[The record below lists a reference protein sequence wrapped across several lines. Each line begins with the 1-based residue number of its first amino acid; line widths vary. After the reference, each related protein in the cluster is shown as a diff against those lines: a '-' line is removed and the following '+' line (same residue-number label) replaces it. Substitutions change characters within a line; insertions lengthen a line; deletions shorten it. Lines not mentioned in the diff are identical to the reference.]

1 MNTCWRAGTR
11 AAQRFLPA
19 ARINTGMN
27 RISPNC
33 IRVAID
39 AHRLV
44 CESHTSGAF
53 YLGSMLQEWIAPDP
67 VFRFDL
73 FLPVLPEKETPWREI
88 FSAPNVRLVTPERK
102 VDPTASYRAQLFW
115 QQVVI
120 PGLIHRLRPDLY
132 FSPFHLTPLW
142 PRHIPVVSTIHDLC
156 FLSDPFFSL
165 GHQVHRWQINSACL
179 RAKALICVSQFT
191 HNTLARWSP
200 GAAQKAVVVP
210 NGIDSNRLMAME
222 AESLLAHEAIPVRPR
237 EYFIWVG
244 NPGQERKNIP
254 LLLQAFVAHREAFP
268 EHRLVMVVPQ
278 TARAALMER
287 ALARQVG
294 SSLVLLSGISVRLRD
309 ALYACAAALVFPSTC
324 EGFGYPVAEAMA
336 QGCPPIVAATGPA
349 AEIVGDAVPLCA
361 DFQPQ
366 SFAQRMRECVGLPE
380 TQRASVAEKLRR
392 RAEEFSIKRMAV
404 ATLKVMSGALAQ

>member
-1 MNTCWRAGTR
+1 MTD
-11 AAQRFLPA
+11 

-33 IRVAID
+33 IRVAVD

-67 VFRFDL
+67 VFHFDL
-73 FLPVLPEKETPWREI
+73 LLPVLPERQTPWTEI

-102 VDPTASYRAQLFW
+102 MDPTVSYRAQLFW

-120 PGLIHRLRPDLY
+120 PSLMHRLRSDLY

-142 PRHIPVVSTIHDLC
+142 PRRVPVVSTIHDLC

-191 HNTLARWSP
+191 CAALARWSP
-200 GAAQKAVVVP
+200 RAAQKAVVVP
-210 NGIDSNRLMAME
+210 NGIDSDRLAVTE
-222 AESLLAHEAIPVRPR
+222 AKNLIEHEAIPVKLR

-254 LLLQAFVAHREAFP
+254 LLLQAFVAHRKVFP

-278 TARAALMER
+278 SARGALMER
-287 ALARQVG
+287 ELARQVG
-294 SSLVLLSGISVRLRD
+294 SSLVLLSGISGQLRD

-336 QGCPPIVAATGPA
+336 QGCPPIAAATGPA
-349 AEIVGDAVPLCA
+349 AEIVGGAVPLCA

-366 SFAQRMRECVGLPE
+366 SFVQRMRECVGLRE
-380 TQRASVAEKLRR
+380 AQRASDAEKLRR
-392 RAEEFSIKRMAV
+392 RAEEFSIKRMAA
-404 ATLKVMSGALAQ
+404 ATLKVLSGALGQ